1 MFLSF
6 LHLVCILLLQI
17 LPILASL
24 FWNGKDD
31 ILAPRTSGD
40 SSGFSVHAV
49 LGPASNSSAKTIR
62 RGDGIWFAA
71 DTDYEWYI
79 PIQAGTL
86 PQTILVQPDTG
97 TPDFSLMSTLI
108 PVASRGV
115 APVYDPSKSS
125 TAVQTPGITWAQGY
139 GDGSIFFTGVIF
151 RDIITVGGLTVHN
164 YEFEVCETSKS
175 QVGGAPY
182 GNFGL
187 NIDPA
192 GMPTLPHRIP
202 SFFPTV
208 MAWLDGKVTTRNDP
222 WSLMLFDTDHVTDP
236 VFAVDFHKS
245 TSRGVFGFGHVD
257 RKKYVGEIAYT
268 LVMADNGGEWVVS
281 ISGIV
286 VGGTFIKGSFNV
298 IIDTGNRY
306 GFEIPRWALDRHF
319 GQIPDISWDSYWTTY
334 TFPCDYPLP
343 DLVLG
348 VGDTGSVRIPGF
360 IIETFKEDKKANLC
374 RINLHEGGGWGKH
387 IVELLFVVFDYGNKR
402 VGLAQKS
409 SY

>member
-1 MFLSF
+1 MTYWLLELLEIRLGSQYMQSS
-6 LHLVCILLLQI
+6 VLLLTALPKLSDEETESGLQPTQI
-17 LPILASL
+17 MSELI
-24 FWNGKDD
+24 
-31 ILAPRTSGD
+31 
-40 SSGFSVHAV
+40 
-49 LGPASNSSAKTIR
+49 SAAKSQLLST
-62 RGDGIWFAA
+62 
-71 DTDYEWYI
+71 
-79 PIQAGTL
+79 Q
-86 PQTILVQPDTG
+86 QMPDTG

-125 TAVQTPGITWAQGY
+125 TAVQTPGMTWAQGY
-139 GDGSIFFTGVIF
+139 GDGSIFFTGVVF
-151 RDIITVGGLTVHN
+151 RDTVTVGGSTVHN

-182 GNFGL
+182 GTFGL

-192 GMPTLPHRIP
+192 
-202 SFFPTV
+202 
-208 MAWLDGKVTTRNDP
+208 
-222 WSLMLFDTDHVTDP
+222 DP

-245 TSRGVFGFGHVD
+245 KSRGVFGFGHVD

-268 LVMADNGGEWVVS
+268 PVMADNGGEWVVS

-374 RINLHEGGGWGKH
+374 RTNLHEGGGWGKH

>member
-1 MFLSF
+1 MFLPF
-6 LHLVCILLLQI
+6 LYLVCILLLQI
-17 LPILASL
+17 LPILASP

-40 SSGFSVHAV
+40 SSGFSVHAI

-71 DTDYEWYI
+71 DTDYEWNI
-79 PIQAGTL
+79 PIQAGTP

-108 PVASRGV
+108 PVSSRGV
-115 APVYDPSKSS
+115 AP
-125 TAVQTPGITWAQGY
+125 GY
-139 GDGSIFFTGVIF
+139 GDGSIFFTGVVF
-151 RDIITVGGLTVHN
+151 RDTITVGGLTVHN

-182 GNFGL
+182 STFGL
-187 NIDPA
+187 KIDPA
-192 GMPTLPHRIP
+192 GMPTQPHRIP

-208 MAWLDGKVTTRNDP
+208 MAWLD
-222 WSLMLFDTDHVTDP
+222 DP

-257 RKKYVGEIAYT
+257 RKKYVGEISYT
-268 LVMADNGGEWVVS
+268 PVMADNGGEWVVS

-306 GFEIPRWALDRHF
+306 GFEIPRWALDRYF
-319 GQIPDISWDSYWTTY
+319 GQIPDTSSNSYWTTY

-360 IIETFKEDKKANLC
+360 IIETFKEDEKANLC
-374 RINLHEGGGWGKH
+374 RTNLHEGGGWGKH
-387 IVELLFVVFDYGNKR
+387 IVELLFVGFDYGNKR